1 MSGAQEG
8 TLRHLWLRKSP
19 AQELL
24 DTRGVSR
31 ESAAASSLSSALLQA
46 APVSRGG
53 TLRGWMDLWPHP
65 AGTALRVAFQ
75 RHKILMYVRYKRSF
89 ETVVVSHT

>member
-1 MSGAQEG
+1 MQRDFIDAQKG

-53 TLRGWMDLWPHP
+53 TLRGWVDLWPHP
-65 AGTALRVAFQ
+65 AGVLSGLHFSGV
-75 RHKILMYVRYKRSF
+75 KYLCM
-89 ETVVVSHT
+89 